1 MRPRCAI
8 WCSDLSLTAT
18 LYQKRWKVGRHRSL
32 QQNACVSKSPTR
44 RPRTQ
49 TNHFVAWLWAYK
61 KLEMLK
67 VRTKKNHYTL
77 KTHVYLAAM
86 RQAFQTLSLLAP
98 LRNMIIH
105 LFSVVALRQNR
116 LRQFADHRV
125 GWVIDI
131 AEVIFHCLAHKNV
144 CAHRVDPQVL

>member
-1 MRPRCAI
+1 
-8 WCSDLSLTAT
+8 
-18 LYQKRWKVGRHRSL
+18 
-32 QQNACVSKSPTR
+32 
-44 RPRTQ
+44 
-49 TNHFVAWLWAYK
+49 
-61 KLEMLK
+61 MLK

-105 LFSVVALRQNR
+105 LFSVVILRQNR

-131 AEVIFHCLAHKNV
+131 AEVIFHCLAHENV
-144 CAHRVDPQVL
+144 CAHRVDPQVLL